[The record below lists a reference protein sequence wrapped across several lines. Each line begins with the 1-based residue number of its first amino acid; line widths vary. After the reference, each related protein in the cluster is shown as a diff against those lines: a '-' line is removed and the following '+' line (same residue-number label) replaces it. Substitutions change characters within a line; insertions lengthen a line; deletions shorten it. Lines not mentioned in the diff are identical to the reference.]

1 MNSLILYPT
10 NSAFFLLL
18 LEESVQWVEGDFE
31 VGTWTPVRVGHPPL
45 EGYFHTMAMT
55 QNNTP
60 TVDSIHHIKIVQYI
74 EFIK

>member
-18 LEESVQWVEGDFE
+18 LEESVQWWLK
-31 VGTWTPVRVGHPPL
+31 GTLRLELGPQLVGHPPL